1 MMDDEVS
8 TATSPT
14 PFTKTQ
20 PMGIRQDRGGNLP
33 RPQVYYENKP
43 KPNQSYDESIDY
55 RPKGRP
61 YPIERP
67 YKFQGQA
74 SGQIL
79 NIAAHDPQL
88 WNSVIDVWKY
98 PVVVEVWKNI
108 PQETDPETMYKYL
121 ETFLGES
128 TRALWESYKTN
139 FRENYNDMLKLGANP
154 YNFVNQITS
163 LITGE
168 DPNSGH
174 LTIQQE
180 ALLYLEQM
188 QIKDWKYI
196 KEFYQSYYHFCAIS
210 RNGFNQELGEKLFR
224 KLPGTLGREIE
235 TSWRELKGVQQDD
248 MTENQGPWSIG
259 HRINHIMKILKRK
272 CSEIQTQ
279 RQLKKSQYRF
289 CKNIFTPQTYG
300 MEENI
305 KEKNTKKIYY
315 LSRKTYDSTTSKQ
328 KL

>member
-1 MMDDEVS
+1 M
-8 TATSPT
+8 
-14 PFTKTQ
+14 
-20 PMGIRQDRGGNLP
+20 
-33 RPQVYYENKP
+33 
-43 KPNQSYDESIDY
+43 
-55 RPKGRP
+55 
-61 YPIERP
+61 
-67 YKFQGQA
+67 
-74 SGQIL
+74 

-98 PVVVEVWKNI
+98 PVVAEVWKNI

-139 FRENYNDMLKLGANP
+139 FRENYNGMLKLGANP
-154 YNFVNQITS
+154 YNFVNQISS

-180 ALLYLEQM
+180 ALLHLEQM

-210 RNGFNQELGEKLFR
+210 GNGFNQELGEKLFR

-235 TSWRELKGVQQDD
+235 TSWRELKGVQQDE
-248 MTENQGPWSIG
+248 MTE
-259 HRINHIMKILKRK
+259 M
-272 CSEIQTQ
+272 
-279 RQLKKSQYRF
+279 
-289 CKNIFTPQTYG
+289 
-300 MEENI
+300 
-305 KEKNTKKIYY
+305 
-315 LSRKTYDSTTSKQ
+315 
-328 KL
+328 